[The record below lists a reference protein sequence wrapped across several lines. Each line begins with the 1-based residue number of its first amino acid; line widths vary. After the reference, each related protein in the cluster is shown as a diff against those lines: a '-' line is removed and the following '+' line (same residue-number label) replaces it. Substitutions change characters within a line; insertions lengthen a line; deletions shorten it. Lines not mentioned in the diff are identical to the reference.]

1 MPTSAHYDTAPK
13 DRISWFHKGIY
24 GLGAFI
30 NNLLAAASGGMMIVL
45 NLGFGMD
52 PALVGLLGALPRITD
67 AFTDPVVGY
76 ISDHARTK
84 WGRRRPFIFWG
95 AIASGIVFA
104 LLWQIPDGQSQT
116 FTFVFFLVGSILF
129 YLAYTVFATP
139 WVALGFEMTPDYN
152 ERTRLMGTAN
162 FTGQLA
168 YVVSPWFL
176 WIMTYKGFFETQAEG
191 AAGLAVIVGV
201 VVIVVGVLPAIFLR
215 EPLQRVAVAEI
226 EAEKAPR
233 GLLQNLKEFFR
244 AFGTVLKSGPFRL
257 LCAATFLVFNGFILI
272 SSFQFYVIIYYVFGG
287 DQAAGAEYAGYA
299 GTIGAVATF
308 VIVVFTTWLGTKIGK
323 RRTFMISTGVSVLGY
338 ALKWFAYNPEMP
350 WLVML
355 PAPLMA
361 FGLGGL
367 FTLVPSMLADVV
379 DLDELTSHE
388 RREGMFGS
396 IYWWVVKLGLAAAL
410 AAGGILLNVTGF
422 DVELGGDQTERALF
436 LLRVFDVAVPVVT
449 SALAIWAIARFPIT
463 EQSAREVR
471 EELERRRG
479 TADMEAVDTA

>member
-1 MPTSAHYDTAPK
+1 MTAPK
-13 DRISWFHKGIY
+13 DRISWPHRVAY
-24 GLGAFI
+24 GAGAFV

-76 ISDHARTK
+76 ISDHARTA

-95 AIASGIVFA
+95 AIVSGLLFI
-104 LLWQIPDGQSQT
+104 LLWQIPSGLSEAGI
-116 FTFVFFLVGSILF
+116 FAWFLVGSILF

-139 WVALGFEMTPDYN
+139 WVALGFELTPDYN

-176 WIMTYKGFFETQAEG
+176 WIMTYEGFFETQAEG
-191 AAGLAVIVGV
+191 AAGLAILVALVVMGVG
-201 VVIVVGVLPAIFLR
+201 ILPAIVLR
-215 EPLQRVAVAEI
+215 EPLQRVAVAE
-226 EAEKAPR
+226 AGAPR
-233 GLLQNLKEFFR
+233 GGLLANLKAFFR
-244 AFGTVLKSGPFRL
+244 AFGTVLQSKPFRM

-287 DQAAGAEYAGYA
+287 DQTAGAEYAGYA
-299 GTIGAVATF
+299 GTVGAVATF
-308 VIVVFTTWLGTKIGK
+308 AIVVFTTWLGTKIGK
-323 RRTFMISTGVSVLGY
+323 RRAFMISTGLSVVGY

-350 WLVML
+350 WLVVL

-367 FTLVPSMLADVV
+367 FTLVPSMIADVV

-410 AAGGILLNVTGF
+410 AAGGVLLNATGF
-422 DVELGGDQTERALF
+422 DVELGGAQTERALF
-436 LLRVFDVAVPVVT
+436 LLRVFDVAVPAVT

-463 EQSAREVR
+463 EETAREVR

-479 TADMEAVDTA
+479 AADHGRV